1 MTVGDDRSQTK
12 EIITLQSL
20 IVQEQIK
27 QQEQVMKRK
36 LIEEKEALKRKL
48 IQEKEATKRKLIE
61 EKEATKRKL
70 IEEKEVMK
78 RKLIEEKEATKRKRI
93 QEQEK
98 TKRKKLEIIKI
109 HEDELRKPMERSFEN
124 EPSSSDDSFVEC
136 SFDTDIDNDS
146 IKKNICPFDIN
157 FMLQEN
163 NHFNESIEN
172 CIKDYMGNA
181 LSCVKKIE
189 NEYQNEF
196 DQLMLKLLR
205 ILHERTSLLY
215 LNTQNKKYLEGKSP
229 DCTFIFNDINVNIKK
244 EDNYLQDF
252 VVIIGDV
259 KEPTKSIDDTQARN
273 EILTYLQ
280 LLLNKQRR
288 NKIYGFLTNIKC
300 IKFFYVQ
307 KNSNFC
313 LYDYFES
320 PTLNTFDYLFDVTPS
335 MHILTTN
342 TSIIGQSKNISLNK
356 ETWIIFTKFL
366 IMQKDFYEY
375 TTLNIS
381 YIDILLPNRYSIEK
395 KLGKGST
402 SNVYL
407 LEKTESN
414 TCIDDPEHCVI
425 KICRQNEYSLLYL
438 NEMKMINELKRLN
451 ISNKF
456 NLFFEDII
464 HLSPA
469 ENVLLFKNEL
479 ESIKT
484 LPLIQSKQ
492 LIDIIQYLYD
502 CNVIHRDL
510 SPQNLMLDGHIQQL
524 KLIDFGLA
532 SKYEKDEITKQLPI
546 NGTIAF
552 GGHEFLRFI
561 SNLPLDSI
569 KSQFYAYERTFDL
582 KSALHVIMYMN
593 DNNVQL
599 KMKSIQKVEYF
610 IDKTTQTLT
619 LWKALQ
625 QNNKYYS
632 NLLNLIDDSIQ
643 SSSTFEVIKKKLE
656 KFI

>member
-1 MTVGDDRSQTK
+1 
-12 EIITLQSL
+12 
-20 IVQEQIK
+20 
-27 QQEQVMKRK
+27 
-36 LIEEKEALKRKL
+36 
-48 IQEKEATKRKLIE
+48 
-61 EKEATKRKL
+61 
-70 IEEKEVMK
+70 
-78 RKLIEEKEATKRKRI
+78 
-93 QEQEK
+93 
-98 TKRKKLEIIKI
+98 
-109 HEDELRKPMERSFEN
+109 
-124 EPSSSDDSFVEC
+124 
-136 SFDTDIDNDS
+136 
-146 IKKNICPFDIN
+146 
-157 FMLQEN
+157 
-163 NHFNESIEN
+163 
-172 CIKDYMGNA
+172 
-181 LSCVKKIE
+181 KKIE

-469 ENVLLFKNEL
+469 GK
-479 ESIKT
+479 I
-484 LPLIQSKQ
+484 
-492 LIDIIQYLYD
+492 
-502 CNVIHRDL
+502 
-510 SPQNLMLDGHIQQL
+510 
-524 KLIDFGLA
+524 
-532 SKYEKDEITKQLPI
+532 
-546 NGTIAF
+546 
-552 GGHEFLRFI
+552 
-561 SNLPLDSI
+561 
-569 KSQFYAYERTFDL
+569 
-582 KSALHVIMYMN
+582 
-593 DNNVQL
+593 
-599 KMKSIQKVEYF
+599 
-610 IDKTTQTLT
+610 
-619 LWKALQ
+619 
-625 QNNKYYS
+625 
-632 NLLNLIDDSIQ
+632 
-643 SSSTFEVIKKKLE
+643 
-656 KFI
+656 

>member
-27 QQEQVMKRK
+27 QQEQAMKRK
-36 LIEEKEALKRKL
+36 LIEEKEAL
-48 IQEKEATKRKLIE
+48 KRKLIE

-78 RKLIEEKEATKRKRI
+78 PKLIEEKEATKRKRI

-124 EPSSSDDSFVEC
+124 ESSSSDDSFVEC

-181 LSCVKKIE
+181 LS
-189 NEYQNEF
+189 
-196 DQLMLKLLR
+196 
-205 ILHERTSLLY
+205 TSLLY

-414 TCIDDPEHCVI
+414 TCIDDPEHYVI

-456 NLFFEDII
+456 YLFFEDII

-552 GGHEFLRFI
+552 GGHEFHRFI

-643 SSSTFEVIKKKLE
+643 SSSTFEVIKKN
-656 KFI
+656 

>member
-1 MTVGDDRSQTK
+1 
-12 EIITLQSL
+12 
-20 IVQEQIK
+20 
-27 QQEQVMKRK
+27 
-36 LIEEKEALKRKL
+36 
-48 IQEKEATKRKLIE
+48 
-61 EKEATKRKL
+61 
-70 IEEKEVMK
+70 
-78 RKLIEEKEATKRKRI
+78 
-93 QEQEK
+93 
-98 TKRKKLEIIKI
+98 
-109 HEDELRKPMERSFEN
+109 
-124 EPSSSDDSFVEC
+124 
-136 SFDTDIDNDS
+136 
-146 IKKNICPFDIN
+146 
-157 FMLQEN
+157 
-163 NHFNESIEN
+163 
-172 CIKDYMGNA
+172 MGNA

-342 TSIIGQSKNISLNK
+342 TTIIGQSKNISLNK

-464 HLSPA
+464 HLLPA